1 VFHIE
6 LLERYRQSSIPGR
19 EQRPPT
25 PEVVDNEGEVL
36 YEVEGIVGSRRSRR
50 GLVEYLVK
58 WRGYSMSDCTY
69 QLMDAMNEE
78 VLDLVRDFHRRNP
91 KAMKDQRLRL

>member
-1 VFHIE
+1 
-6 LLERYRQSSIPGR
+6 SSIPGC

-25 PEVVDNEGEVL
+25 PEEVDKEGEVL
-36 YEVEGIVGSRRSRR
+36 YEVERIVGSRKSRR

-69 QLMDAMNEE
+69 QIMDVMNEV
-78 VLDLVRDFHRRNP
+78 VLDLVRDFH
-91 KAMKDQRLRL
+91 